1 MYISIV
7 KSNKNI
13 IMQKRKYLIPIFLM
27 LISIGVLVG
36 MKVNTAA
43 SGDDVFDN
51 VKKFNEA
58 LTLVQKNYVDDVST
72 DKLTEAAI
80 KGMLAQ
86 LDPHSTYITADQ
98 LKRINEDFQ
107 GSFEGIGVEFD
118 IVNDTITIITP
129 ISGGPSEAL
138 GILAGD
144 KIVKIDGVNAVGM
157 TREDVPKKLR
167 GAKGTKVNVSISRG
181 GSPNL
186 IDFEITRDKIPLYS
200 VDASFM
206 VNDEIAYV
214 RVTRFSATTYDEFS
228 KALADLKGKGMKK
241 LVLDLRNNPGGYLDQ
256 SFKMASM
263 FIERGKKIVFTKSRI
278 QAYNDEYVSEG
289 GDYTKT
295 PLVVL
300 INDGSASASEI
311 VSGAIQDWDRGILVG
326 ENTFGKGLVQRQ
338 YDLSDGSAMRV
349 TTSRY
354 YTPTGRLIQKPYEGG
369 EYKKMLLNIEEGD
382 NLFHDKDSKD
392 TSRPEFKTMGGRTVY
407 GGGGITPD
415 FVISLDTLTEYSVQL
430 RRINLF
436 LEYANGYFDANRETI
451 KSNYSDYIKFRDN
464 FQVTDAMLN
473 DFKSLAGSKGIT
485 MNEEQ
490 WNRDLGFI
498 KTSIKSIIARDIW
511 GNNGSMAV
519 FLATDEQF
527 QKAITLFPEAEKLAQ
542 LR

>member
-1 MYISIV
+1 
-7 KSNKNI
+7 
-13 IMQKRKYLIPIFLM
+13 MQKRKYLVPIFLM

-58 LTLVQKNYVDDVST
+58 LTLVQKNYVDDVNA

-86 LDPHSTYITADQ
+86 LDPHSTYISQDQ

-118 IVNDTITIITP
+118 IVNDTITIVTP

-167 GAKGTKVNVSISRG
+167 GPKGTKVVVSISRG

-206 VNDEIAYV
+206 INNEVGYA
-214 RVTRFSATTYDEFS
+214 RVTRFSATTYDEFA
-228 KALADLKGKGMKK
+228 KALGDMKKQGMKK

-256 SFKMASM
+256 AFKMASM
-263 FIERGKKIVFTKSRI
+263 FIERGKKIVYTKSRI
-278 QAYNDEYVSEG
+278 PAFNDEYISEG
-289 GDYTKT
+289 GEYTT
-295 PLVVL
+295 MPLIVL
-300 INDGSASASEI
+300 VNDGSASASEI
-311 VSGAIQDWDRGILVG
+311 VSGAIQDWDRGLIVG

-354 YTPTGRLIQKPYEGG
+354 YTPSGRLIQKPYEGG
-369 EYKKMLLNIEEGD
+369 EYKKMLTNPEEGD
-382 NLFHDKDSKD
+382 NLYHTNDTKD
-392 TSRPEFKTMGGRTVY
+392 TARPEFKTMGGRTVY
-407 GGGGITPD
+407 GGGGVTPD
-415 FVISLDTLTEYSVQL
+415 FVVNLDTLTDYSVQL
-430 RRINLF
+430 RRVNIF
-436 LEYANGYFDANRETI
+436 LEFANKYYDANKDNL
-451 KSNYSDYIKFRDN
+451 KSSYSDFLKFRDN
-464 FQVTDAMLN
+464 FQVTQNMLD
-473 DFKSLAGSKGIT
+473 DFKSLAASKNISF
-485 MNEEQ
+485 NDEQ
-490 WNRDLGFI
+490 YNRDIDFI
-498 KTSIKSIIARDIW
+498 STSIKSIIARDIW

-519 FLATDEQF
+519 WLATDKQF
-527 QKAITLFPEAEKLAQ
+527 EKAMTLFPEAEKLAQ

>member
-1 MYISIV
+1 
-7 KSNKNI
+7 
-13 IMQKRKYLIPIFLM
+13 MQKRKYLVPIFLM

-58 LTLVQKNYVDDVST
+58 LTLVQKNYVDDVNA

-86 LDPHSTYITADQ
+86 LDPHSTYISQDQ

-118 IVNDTITIITP
+118 IVNDTITIVTP

-144 KIVKIDGVNAVGM
+144 KIVKIDGVNSVGM

-167 GAKGTKVNVSISRG
+167 GPKGTKVTVSISRG
-181 GSPNL
+181 GNPNL

-206 VNDEIAYV
+206 INNEIGYA
-214 RVTRFSATTYDEFS
+214 RVTRFSATTYDEFA
-228 KALADLKGKGMKK
+228 KALADMNKQGMKK

-256 SFKMASM
+256 AFKMASM
-263 FIERGKKIVFTKSRI
+263 FIERGKKIVYTKSRI
-278 QAYNDEYVSEG
+278 PAFNDEYISEG
-289 GDYTKT
+289 GEYTNM
-295 PLVVL
+295 PLIVL
-300 INDGSASASEI
+300 VNDGSASASEI
-311 VSGAIQDWDRGILVG
+311 VSGAIQDWDRGLIVG

-354 YTPTGRLIQKPYEGG
+354 YTPSGRLIQKPYEGG
-369 EYKKMLLNIEEGD
+369 EYKKMLTNPEEGD
-382 NLFHDKDSKD
+382 NLYHTNDTKD
-392 TSRPEFKTMGGRTVY
+392 TARPEFKTMGGRTVY
-407 GGGGITPD
+407 GGGGVTPD
-415 FVISLDTLTEYSVQL
+415 FVVALDTLTDYSVKL
-430 RRINLF
+430 RRVNIF
-436 LEYANGYFDANRETI
+436 LEFANNYYDANKDNL
-451 KSNYSDYIKFRDN
+451 KSGYSDFLKFRDN
-464 FQVTDAMLN
+464 FQVTQNMLD
-473 DFKSLAGSKGIT
+473 DFKGLAASKNIT
-485 MNEEQ
+485 FNDEQ
-490 WNRDLGFI
+490 YNRDIDFI
-498 KTSIKSIIARDIW
+498 TTSIKSIIARDIW

-519 FLATDEQF
+519 WLATDKQF
-527 QKAITLFPEAEKLAQ
+527 EKAMTLFPEAEKLAH

>member
-1 MYISIV
+1 
-7 KSNKNI
+7 
-13 IMQKRKYLIPIFLM
+13 MQKRKYLIPIFLM
-27 LISIGVLVG
+27 LVSIGVLVG

-86 LDPHSTYITADQ
+86 LDPHSTYITQDQ

-107 GSFEGIGVEFD
+107 GSFDGIGVEFD

-144 KIVKIDGVNAVGM
+144 KIVKIDGVNAIGM

-167 GAKGTKVNVSISRG
+167 GPKGTKVVVSISRG

-206 VNDEIAYV
+206 INDEVGYA
-214 RVTRFSATTYDEFS
+214 RVTRFSATTYDELNKS
-228 KALADLKGKGMKK
+228 LAEMKKQGMKK

-256 SFKMASM
+256 AFKISSM
-263 FIERGKKIVFTKSRI
+263 FIERGKKIVYTKSRI
-278 QAYNDEYVSEG
+278 PAYNDEYVSEG
-289 GDYTKT
+289 GEYTKM
-295 PLVVL
+295 PLIVL
-300 INDGSASASEI
+300 VNDGSASASEI
-311 VSGAIQDWDRGILVG
+311 VSGAIQDWDRGLIVG

-354 YTPTGRLIQKPYEGG
+354 YTPSGRLIQKPYEGG
-369 EYKKMLLNIEEGD
+369 EYKKMLLNQDEGD
-382 NLFHDKDSKD
+382 NLYHNNDTKD
-392 TSRPEFKTMGGRTVY
+392 TSRPEFKTMGGRTVF
-407 GGGGITPD
+407 GGGGVTPD
-415 FVISLDTLTEYSVQL
+415 FIVKLDTLTDYSVQL
-430 RRINLF
+430 RRVNLF
-436 LEYANGYFDANRETI
+436 LEYANAYFDQNRENI
-451 KSNYSDYIKFRDN
+451 KSSYSDYIKFRDN
-464 FQVTDAMLN
+464 FEITPNMLE
-473 DFKSLAGSKGIT
+473 DFKTLAASKNIT
-485 MNEEQ
+485 FNDEQ
-490 WNRDLGFI
+490 YSRDLDFI
-498 KTSIKSIIARDIW
+498 KTSIKSILARDLW

-519 FLATDEQF
+519 WLATDRQF
-527 QKAITLFPEAEKLAQ
+527 EKAMTLFPEAEKLAQ

>member
-1 MYISIV
+1 
-7 KSNKNI
+7 
-13 IMQKRKYLIPIFLM
+13 MQKRKYLIPLFLM
-27 LISIGVLVG
+27 LVSIGVLVG

-58 LTLVQKNYVDDVST
+58 LTLVQKNYVDEVST

-80 KGMLAQ
+80 KGMLAE
-86 LDPHSTYITADQ
+86 LDPHSTYITQDQ

-118 IVNDTITIITP
+118 IVNDTITIVTP

-144 KIVKIDGVNAVGM
+144 KIVKIDGVSSIGM

-167 GAKGTKVNVSISRG
+167 GPKGTKVTVSISRG
-181 GSPNL
+181 GNPNL

-206 VNDEIAYV
+206 VNDEVGYV
-214 RVTRFSATTYDEFS
+214 RVTRFSATTYDEFA

-256 SFKMASM
+256 AFKMASM
-263 FIERGKKIVFTKSRI
+263 FIERGKKIVYTKSRI
-278 QAYNDEYVSEG
+278 PAYNDEYVSEG
-289 GDYTKT
+289 GEYTKT
-295 PLVVL
+295 PLVVM

-354 YTPTGRLIQKPYEGG
+354 YTPSGRLIQKPYEGG
-369 EYKKMLLNIEEGD
+369 EYKKMLLNVEEGD
-382 NLFHDKDSKD
+382 NLYHNKDTKD

-415 FVISLDTLTEYSVQL
+415 FVISLDTLTDYSVQL
-430 RRINLF
+430 RRLNLF
-436 LEYANGYFDANRETI
+436 LEYTNAYYSANSDKLKSGYA
-451 KSNYSDYIKFRDN
+451 DYIKFRDN
-464 FQVTDAMLN
+464 FEVSQNML
-473 DFKSLAGSKGIT
+473 DDLKALAASKGVVF
-485 MNEEQ
+485 NEEQ
-490 WNRDLGFI
+490 WNRDLSFI
-498 KTSIKSIIARDIW
+498 QTSIKSIIARNLW

-527 QKAITLFPEAEKLAQ
+527 QKALQLFPEAEKLAH
-542 LR
+542 LK

>member
-1 MYISIV
+1 
-7 KSNKNI
+7 
-13 IMQKRKYLIPIFLM
+13 MQKRKYLVPIFLM

-58 LTLVQKNYVDDVST
+58 LNLVQKNYVDDVNA

-86 LDPHSTYITADQ
+86 LDPHSTYISQDQ

-118 IVNDTITIITP
+118 IVNDTITIVTP

-144 KIVKIDGVNAVGM
+144 KIVKIDGVNSVGM

-167 GAKGTKVNVSISRG
+167 GPKGTKVTVSISRG
-181 GSPNL
+181 GNPNL

-206 VNDEIAYV
+206 INNEVGYA
-214 RVTRFSATTYDEFS
+214 RVTRFSATTYDEFA
-228 KALADLKGKGMKK
+228 KALADMKKQGMKK

-256 SFKMASM
+256 AFKMASM
-263 FIERGKKIVFTKSRI
+263 FIERGKKIVYTKSRI
-278 QAYNDEYVSEG
+278 PAFNDEYISEG
-289 GDYTKT
+289 GEYTNM
-295 PLVVL
+295 PLIVL
-300 INDGSASASEI
+300 VNDGSASASEI
-311 VSGAIQDWDRGILVG
+311 VSGAIQDWDRGLIVG

-354 YTPTGRLIQKPYEGG
+354 YTPSGRLIQKPYEGG
-369 EYKKMLLNIEEGD
+369 EYKKMLTNPEEGD
-382 NLFHDKDSKD
+382 NLYHTNDTKD

-407 GGGGITPD
+407 GGGGVTPD
-415 FVISLDTLTEYSVQL
+415 FVVGLDTLTDYSVQL
-430 RRINLF
+430 RRVNLF
-436 LEYANGYFDANRETI
+436 LEFANNYYDANKDNL
-451 KSNYSDYIKFRDN
+451 KSSYSDFLKFRDN
-464 FQVTDAMLN
+464 FQVTQNMLD
-473 DFKSLAGSKGIT
+473 DFKSLAASKNIT
-485 MNEEQ
+485 YNDEQ
-490 WNRDLGFI
+490 FSRDIDFI
-498 KTSIKSIIARDIW
+498 TTSIKSIIARDIW

-519 FLATDEQF
+519 WLATDKQF
-527 QKAITLFPEAEKLAQ
+527 EKAMTLFPEAEKLAH

>member
-1 MYISIV
+1 
-7 KSNKNI
+7 
-13 IMQKRKYLIPIFLM
+13 MQKRKYLIPIFLM

-58 LTLVQKNYVDDVST
+58 LTLVQKNYVDDVNA

-80 KGMLAQ
+80 KGMLGQ
-86 LDPHSTYITADQ
+86 LDPHSTYISQDQ

-144 KIVKIDGVNAVGM
+144 KIVKIDGVSSIGM
-157 TREDVPKKLR
+157 SREDVPKKLR
-167 GAKGTKVNVSISRG
+167 GPKGTKVTVSISRG
-181 GSPNL
+181 GNPNL

-206 VNDEIAYV
+206 INNEVGYA
-214 RVTRFSATTYDEFS
+214 RVTRFAATTYDEFS
-228 KALADLKGKGMKK
+228 KALAEMKKQGMKK

-256 SFKMASM
+256 AFKMASM
-263 FIERGKKIVFTKSRI
+263 FIERGKKIVYTKSRI
-278 QAYNDEYVSEG
+278 PSYNDEYISEG
-289 GDYTKT
+289 GEYSNI
-295 PLVVL
+295 PLIVL
-300 INDGSASASEI
+300 VNDGSASASEI
-311 VSGAIQDWDRGILVG
+311 VAGAIQDWDRGLIVG

-354 YTPTGRLIQKPYEGG
+354 YTPSGRLIQKPYEGA
-369 EYKKMLLNIEEGD
+369 EYKKFLLNQEEGD
-382 NLFHDKDSKD
+382 NLNHTNDTKD
-392 TSRPEFKTMGGRTVY
+392 TSRPVFKTMGGRTVY
-407 GGGGITPD
+407 GGGGVTPD
-415 FVISLDTLTEYSVQL
+415 FVVGLDTLTDYSVQL
-430 RRINLF
+430 RRVNLF
-436 LEYANGYFDANRETI
+436 LEYANSYFDANREKI
-451 KSNYSDYIKFRDN
+451 KSTYSDYIKFRDN
-464 FQVTDAMLN
+464 FLITQNMIE
-473 DFKSLAGSKGIT
+473 DFKSLAASKNIPF
-485 MNEEQ
+485 NEEQ
-490 WNRDLGFI
+490 WARDIDFI
-498 KTSIKSIIARDIW
+498 TTSIKSIIARDIW

-519 FLATDEQF
+519 WLATDKQF
-527 QKAITLFPEAEKLAQ
+527 ENAMTLFPEAEKLAHI
-542 LR
+542 R

>member
-1 MYISIV
+1 
-7 KSNKNI
+7 
-13 IMQKRKYLIPIFLM
+13 MQKRKYLVPIFLM

-58 LTLVQKNYVDDVST
+58 LNLVQKNYVDDVNA

-86 LDPHSTYITADQ
+86 LDPHSTYISQDQ

-118 IVNDTITIITP
+118 IVNDTITIVTP

-167 GAKGTKVNVSISRG
+167 GPKGTKVTVSISRG

-206 VNDEIAYV
+206 INNEVGYA
-214 RVTRFSATTYDEFS
+214 RVTRFSATTYDEFA
-228 KALADLKGKGMKK
+228 KALADMKKQGMKK

-256 SFKMASM
+256 AFKMASM
-263 FIERGKKIVFTKSRI
+263 FIERGKKIVYTKSRI
-278 QAYNDEYVSEG
+278 PAFNDEYISEG
-289 GDYTKT
+289 GEYTNM
-295 PLVVL
+295 PLIVL
-300 INDGSASASEI
+300 VNDGSASASEI
-311 VSGAIQDWDRGILVG
+311 VSGAIQDWDRGLIVG

-354 YTPTGRLIQKPYEGG
+354 YTPSGRLIQKPYEGG
-369 EYKKMLLNIEEGD
+369 EYKKMLTNPEEGD
-382 NLFHDKDSKD
+382 NLYHTNDTKD
-392 TSRPEFKTMGGRTVY
+392 TARPEFKTMGGRTVY
-407 GGGGITPD
+407 GGGGVTPD
-415 FVISLDTLTEYSVQL
+415 FVVALDTLTDYSVQL
-430 RRINLF
+430 RRVNIF
-436 LEYANGYFDANRETI
+436 LEFANNYYDANKDNL
-451 KSNYSDYIKFRDN
+451 KSGYSDFLKFRDN
-464 FQVTDAMLN
+464 FQVTQNMLD
-473 DFKSLAGSKGIT
+473 DFKSLAASKNIT
-485 MNEEQ
+485 FNDEQ
-490 WNRDLGFI
+490 YNRDIDFI
-498 KTSIKSIIARDIW
+498 STSIKSIIARDIW

-519 FLATDEQF
+519 WLATDKQF
-527 QKAITLFPEAEKLAQ
+527 EKAMTLFPEAEKLAH

>member
-1 MYISIV
+1 
-7 KSNKNI
+7 
-13 IMQKRKYLIPIFLM
+13 MQKRKYLIPIFLM

-58 LTLVQKNYVDDVST
+58 LTLVQKNYVDEVSA

-80 KGMLAQ
+80 KGMLSQ
-86 LDPHSTYITADQ
+86 LDPHSTYITQEQ
-98 LKRINEDFQ
+98 LKRINEDFS

-118 IVNDTITIITP
+118 IVNDTITIVTP

-144 KIVKIDGVNAVGM
+144 KIVKIDGVSSVGM
-157 TREDVPKKLR
+157 TREEVPKKLR
-167 GAKGTKVNVSISRG
+167 GPKGTKVTVSISRG
-181 GSPNL
+181 GNPNL

-206 VNDEIAYV
+206 INNEVGYA
-214 RVTRFSATTYDEFS
+214 RVSRFSATTYDELS
-228 KALADLKGKGMKK
+228 KALAELKRQGMKK
-241 LVLDLRNNPGGYLDQ
+241 LVIDLRNNPGGYLDQ
-256 SFKMASM
+256 AFKIASM
-263 FIERGKKIVFTKSRI
+263 FVDRGKKIVYTKSRI
-278 QAYNDEYVSEG
+278 PAFNDEYISEG
-289 GDYTKT
+289 GEYTDI

-300 INDGSASASEI
+300 VNDGSASASEI
-311 VSGAIQDWDRGILVG
+311 VSGAIQDWDRGLIVG

-354 YTPTGRLIQKPYEGG
+354 FTPSGRLIQKPYDGN
-369 EYKKMLLNIEEGD
+369 EYKKMLVNQDEGD
-382 NLFHDKDSKD
+382 NLYHTNDTKD

-415 FVISLDTLTEYSVQL
+415 FIVKMDTLTDYSVQL

-436 LEYANGYFDANRETI
+436 LEYANAYFDVNRENI
-451 KSNYSDYIKFRDN
+451 KSSYSDFIKFRDK
-464 FQVTDAMLN
+464 FEVTPNMLA
-473 DFKSLAGSKGIT
+473 DFKSMASSKGIAF
-485 MNEEQ
+485 NEEQ
-490 WNRDLGFI
+490 WTRDIDFI
-498 KTSIKSIIARDIW
+498 TTTIKSILARDIW

-519 FLATDEQF
+519 FLSTDRQF
-527 QKAITLFPEAEKLAQ
+527 AKALELFPEAEKLAQ
-542 LR
+542 LK

>member
-1 MYISIV
+1 
-7 KSNKNI
+7 
-13 IMQKRKYLIPIFLM
+13 MQKRKYLIPLFLM
-27 LISIGVLVG
+27 LLSIGVLVG

-43 SGDDVFDN
+43 SQDDVFDN

-58 LTLVQKNYVDDVST
+58 LTLVQKNYVDEVST

-80 KGMLAQ
+80 KGMLAE
-86 LDPHSTYITADQ
+86 LDPHSTYISADQ
-98 LKRINEDFQ
+98 LKRVNEDMS

-118 IVNDTITIITP
+118 IINDTITIVTP

-167 GAKGTKVNVSISRG
+167 GPKGTKVVVGISRG
-181 GSPNL
+181 GSSNL

-206 VNDEIAYV
+206 INNEVGYV
-214 RVTRFSATTYDEFS
+214 RVTRFSATTYDEFA
-228 KALADLKGKGMKK
+228 KALNDLRNSGMKK

-263 FIERGKKIVFTKSRI
+263 FIDRGKKIVYTKSRI
-278 QAYNDEYVSEG
+278 PQYNDEYVSEG
-289 GDYTKT
+289 GEYTKT

-300 INDGSASASEI
+300 VNDGSASASEI
-311 VSGAIQDWDRGILVG
+311 VSGAIQDWDRGIIVG

-354 YTPTGRLIQKPYEGG
+354 YTPSGRLIQKPYEGG
-369 EYKKMLLNIEEGD
+369 EYKKMLVRVEDGD
-382 NLFHDKDSKD
+382 NLFHDKDTKD
-392 TSRPEFKTMGGRTVY
+392 TTRPEFKTMGGRTVY
-407 GGGGITPD
+407 GGGGVTPD
-415 FVISLDTLTEYSVQL
+415 FVIRLDTLTEYSVQL
-430 RRINLF
+430 RRLNLF
-436 LEYANGYFDANRETI
+436 LEYANDYYTANKESI
-451 KSNYSDYIKFRDN
+451 KSSYPDYIKFRDGFN
-464 FQVTDAMLN
+464 VSEGMLS
-473 DFKSLAGSKGIT
+473 DFKSLAEKKGIVF
-485 MNEEQ
+485 NQEQ
-490 WNRDLGFI
+490 WDRDLSFI
-498 KTSIKSIIARDIW
+498 QTSIKSIIARDIW

-527 QKAITLFPEAEKLAQ
+527 QRALELFPEAEKLAQ

>member
-1 MYISIV
+1 
-7 KSNKNI
+7 
-13 IMQKRKYLIPIFLM
+13 MQKRKYLVPIFLM

-51 VKKFNEA
+51 VRKFNEA
-58 LTLVQKNYVDDVST
+58 LTLVQKNYVDDVNA

-86 LDPHSTYITADQ
+86 LDPHSTYISQDQ

-118 IVNDTITIITP
+118 IVNDTITIVTP

-144 KIVKIDGVNAVGM
+144 KIVKIDGVNSVGM
-157 TREDVPKKLR
+157 SREDVPKKLR
-167 GAKGTKVNVSISRG
+167 GPKGTKVTVSISRG
-181 GSPNL
+181 GNPNL

-206 VNDEIAYV
+206 INNDVGYA
-214 RVTRFSATTYDEFS
+214 RVTRFSATTYDEFA
-228 KALADLKGKGMKK
+228 KALAEMKKQGMKK

-256 SFKMASM
+256 AFKMASM
-263 FIERGKKIVFTKSRI
+263 FIERGKKIVYTKSRI
-278 QAYNDEYVSEG
+278 PAFNDEYISEG
-289 GDYTKT
+289 GEYTNM
-295 PLVVL
+295 PLIVL
-300 INDGSASASEI
+300 VNDGSASASEI
-311 VSGAIQDWDRGILVG
+311 VSGAIQDWDRGLIVG

-354 YTPTGRLIQKPYEGG
+354 YTPSGRLIQKPYEGG
-369 EYKKMLLNIEEGD
+369 EYKKMLTNPEEGD
-382 NLFHDKDSKD
+382 NLYHNNDTKD

-407 GGGGITPD
+407 GGGGVTPD
-415 FVISLDTLTEYSVQL
+415 FVVGLDTLTDYSVQL
-430 RRINLF
+430 RRVNLF
-436 LEYANGYFDANRETI
+436 LEYANNYYDANKDNL
-451 KSNYSDYIKFRDN
+451 KSGYSDFLKFRDN
-464 FQVTDAMLN
+464 FQVTQNMLD
-473 DFKSLAGSKGIT
+473 DFKSLAASKNIT
-485 MNEEQ
+485 YNDEQ
-490 WNRDLGFI
+490 YNRDIDFI
-498 KTSIKSIIARDIW
+498 TTSIKSIIARDIW

-519 FLATDEQF
+519 WLATDKQF
-527 QKAITLFPEAEKLAQ
+527 EKALTLFPEAEKLAH

>member
-1 MYISIV
+1 
-7 KSNKNI
+7 
-13 IMQKRKYLIPIFLM
+13 MQKRKYLVPIFLM

-58 LTLVQKNYVDDVST
+58 LNLVQKNYVDDVNA

-86 LDPHSTYITADQ
+86 LDPHSTYISQDQ

-118 IVNDTITIITP
+118 IVNDTITIVTP

-144 KIVKIDGVNAVGM
+144 KIVKIDGVNSVGM

-167 GAKGTKVNVSISRG
+167 GPKGTKVTVSISRG
-181 GSPNL
+181 GNPNL

-206 VNDEIAYV
+206 INNEVGYA
-214 RVTRFSATTYDEFS
+214 RVTRFSATTYDEFA
-228 KALADLKGKGMKK
+228 KALADMKKQGMKK

-256 SFKMASM
+256 AFKMASM
-263 FIERGKKIVFTKSRI
+263 FIERGKKIVYTKSRI
-278 QAYNDEYVSEG
+278 PAFNDEYISEG
-289 GDYTKT
+289 GEYTNM
-295 PLVVL
+295 PLIVL
-300 INDGSASASEI
+300 VNDGSASASEI
-311 VSGAIQDWDRGILVG
+311 VSGAIQDWDRGLIVG

-354 YTPTGRLIQKPYEGG
+354 YTPSGRLIQKPYEGG
-369 EYKKMLLNIEEGD
+369 EYKKMLTNPEEGD
-382 NLFHDKDSKD
+382 NLYHNNDTKD

-407 GGGGITPD
+407 GGGGVTPD
-415 FVISLDTLTEYSVQL
+415 FVVGLDTLTDYSVQL
-430 RRINLF
+430 RRVNLF
-436 LEYANGYFDANRETI
+436 LEFANNYYDANKDNL
-451 KSNYSDYIKFRDN
+451 KSSYSDFLKFRDN
-464 FQVTDAMLN
+464 FQVTQNMLD
-473 DFKSLAGSKGIT
+473 DFKSLAASKNIT
-485 MNEEQ
+485 YNDEQ
-490 WNRDLGFI
+490 FSRDIDFI
-498 KTSIKSIIARDIW
+498 TTSIKSIIARDIW

-519 FLATDEQF
+519 WLATDKQF
-527 QKAITLFPEAEKLAQ
+527 EKAMTLFPEAEKLAH